1 MEWAVRGGSDYLIGE
16 TFNDFGEAKL
26 ALDVMKTHGNGKK
39 TPESVTLLDKLIY
52 IFHLNAGIIL
62 AVTV

>member
-26 ALDVMKTHGNGKK
+26 ALDVMKTHGNGEK
-39 TPESVTLLDKLIY
+39 TPGSVTLLDKLIY
-52 IFHLNAGIIL
+52 IYIPS
-62 AVTV
+62 

>member
-16 TFNDFGEAKL
+16 TFNDLREAKL

-39 TPESVTLLDKLIY
+39 THGGVNLL
-52 IFHLNAGIIL
+52 
-62 AVTV
+62 